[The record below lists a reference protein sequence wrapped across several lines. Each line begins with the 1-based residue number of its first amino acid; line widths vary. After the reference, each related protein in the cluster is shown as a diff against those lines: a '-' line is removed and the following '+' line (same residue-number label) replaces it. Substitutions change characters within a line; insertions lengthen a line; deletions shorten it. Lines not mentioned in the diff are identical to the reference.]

1 MNWPGRAAAPLFSSG
16 PSIPSMCVA
25 RPIFPPTGAPKPPR
39 NFRRF
44 SIAAGSWS
52 AIPSALWRACNW
64 AERSPWREIGRGQR
78 LPTRISSPFGKTPT
92 PTSRSSSKRNRNTP
106 GCRSCSGSQGVAIGN
121 EGRYGF
127 ALDHLK
133 IHSLRGSSSLR
144 IAGRATGCGALVSC
158 GGKTTPWR
166 FLTAA
171 EGRTLDAICEQ
182 IIPTDQTR
190 GATWAGVVH
199 FIDRQL
205 MGPYRRQQNAYRSGL
220 VAIDEAAAARFGKSF
235 VSLDAPQQTAVL
247 QTLTGGAKRF
257 FSTVIAHTMQGYYGD
272 PRH

>member
-1 MNWPGRAAAPLFSSG
+1 M
-16 PSIPSMCVA
+16 
-25 RPIFPPTGAPKPPR
+25 
-39 NFRRF
+39 
-44 SIAAGSWS
+44 
-52 AIPSALWRACNW
+52 
-64 AERSPWREIGRGQR
+64 
-78 LPTRISSPFGKTPT
+78 
-92 PTSRSSSKRNRNTP
+92 
-106 GCRSCSGSQGVAIGN
+106 AIGN
-121 EGRYGF
+121 EGRYGL
-127 ALDHLK
+127 ALDHVR
-133 IHSLRGSSSLR
+133 IHSLRRRRFLR
-144 IAGRATGCGALVSC
+144 IAGTATACGALVSC

-182 IIPTDQTR
+182 IIPTDQTP

-205 MGPYRRQQNAYRSGL
+205 MGPYRRQQNAYRIGL

-247 QTLTGGAKRF
+247 QTFTGGAKRF

-272 PRH
+272 PRHGGNRDAVSWRMLGVPVIPIRGRYRYQLPKQGA